1 MTSVKKKFFSPRDIF
16 VYILSLGL
24 AALFLYYA
32 FAGVDTEQL
41 WDHIKNASPFWIV
54 TLIVFQMLAHWFRAL
69 RWKAI
74 MESMKPDVKTINLF
88 GAVLI
93 GYGFNNLI
101 PRLGEVARAVA
112 VGKSEN
118 LSKTSILGTVVVER
132 IIDLL
137 VFAFAVILSGWIY
150 DGDIYS
156 GELSWLKLTIQL
168 GTVLFIGLIVFVV
181 LLIKYKEKFS
191 NLATSLITR
200 FSPKTAN
207 RLEELFNKMI
217 AGFSTLKTTKNY
229 ILTVVY
235 SVFIMLGY
243 AATSWAGFHALGID
257 ETYNLGVSAAWI
269 IMSISSIGVMIP
281 TPGGIGSYHT
291 ITKSAMLML
300 YKCPA
305 EFGLAFATFLHGVTY
320 LLHLFAALVFL
331 VYFKIKLPGVHT
343 EDIIDIEEN

>member
-1 MTSVKKKFFSPRDIF
+1 
-16 VYILSLGL
+16 
-24 AALFLYYA
+24 
-32 FAGVDTEQL
+32 
-41 WDHIKNASPFWIV
+41 
-54 TLIVFQMLAHWFRAL
+54 
-69 RWKAI
+69 
-74 MESMKPDVKTINLF
+74 MKPDVKTINLF

-168 GTVLFIGLIVFVV
+168 GTVLFIALIVFVV

-207 RLEELFNKMI
+207 K
-217 AGFSTLKTTKNY
+217 A
-229 ILTVVY
+229 
-235 SVFIMLGY
+235 
-243 AATSWAGFHALGID
+243 
-257 ETYNLGVSAAWI
+257 
-269 IMSISSIGVMIP
+269 
-281 TPGGIGSYHT
+281 
-291 ITKSAMLML
+291 
-300 YKCPA
+300 
-305 EFGLAFATFLHGVTY
+305 
-320 LLHLFAALVFL
+320 
-331 VYFKIKLPGVHT
+331 
-343 EDIIDIEEN
+343 